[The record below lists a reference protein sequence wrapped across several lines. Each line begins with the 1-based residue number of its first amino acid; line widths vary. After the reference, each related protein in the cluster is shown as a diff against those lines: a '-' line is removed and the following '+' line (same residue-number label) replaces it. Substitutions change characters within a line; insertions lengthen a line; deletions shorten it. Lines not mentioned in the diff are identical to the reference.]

1 MKCTISTPKTLQG
14 KERTVF
20 FFFGG
25 GGSLLMT
32 KRAEKDN
39 LIIDG

>member
-14 KERTVF
+14 KERTVVF
-20 FFFGG
+20 WG

-39 LIIDG
+39 VIIDG